1 MITTISDDAAAS
13 ASASASA
20 SQPSFQLEHENELV
34 EHFAANSGSS
44 NDSGNLS
51 YYNKDIAL
59 KTVLFTML
67 FYICNSGLIRT
78 ILSKMQWIVLLG
90 VELIQA
96 LIFAAL
102 FYIISFNI

>member
-1 MITTISDDAAAS
+1 MITTISDDASVS
-13 ASASASA
+13 ATSV

-34 EHFAANSGSS
+34 EHFAANNG
-44 NDSGNLS
+44 NDSGNS
-51 YYNKDIAL
+51 TYYNKDIAL
-59 KTVLFTML
+59 KTLLFTML
-67 FYICNSGLIRT
+67 FYICNSGLVRA

-102 FYIISFNI
+102 FYVISFNI